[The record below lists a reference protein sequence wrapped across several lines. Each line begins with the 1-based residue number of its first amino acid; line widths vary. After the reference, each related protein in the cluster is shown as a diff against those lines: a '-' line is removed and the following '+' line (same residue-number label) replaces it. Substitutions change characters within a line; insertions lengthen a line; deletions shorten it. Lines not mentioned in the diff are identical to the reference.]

1 MYVIAHSM
9 TFNECLSVDVD
20 DSLQVDETPV
30 KEYDVENFTTLWPAL
45 SGEVDV
51 PGDRTRHLSGVSTK
65 SDRSNCSDL
74 STVFSPIKNIK
85 VIKTIYCLLCKRS
98 YV

>member
-30 KEYDVENFTTLWPAL
+30 KEYDVENFSTLWPAL
-45 SGEVDV
+45 SGELDV
-51 PGDRTRHLSGVSTK
+51 SGDRTHHLSGVSTK
-65 SDRSNCSDL
+65 SDRSDCSDL